1 MASLISRIRSYLS
14 TPQGRRNLEK
24 AKTMARDPRNQQKVR
39 QLISRFRGGQNRSVN
54 RRPY

>member
-39 QLISRFRGGQNRSVN
+39 RLISRFRGGQSRSVN